1 MVAVG
6 FPPLKGSENRQ
17 SGHEG
22 HTNSSCSY
30 MSVTAALMVLLSSH
44 KKYAEIVSKYQIQV
58 IKSKAKCDVITDN
71 NNIQFQYPMSYN
83 VIYW

>member
-6 FPPLKGSENRQ
+6 FLPLKGSENRQ

-30 MSVTAALMVLLSSH
+30 MSFTAALMVSLSSH
-44 KKYAEIVSKYQIQV
+44 KKYAEINSKYQIQV
-58 IKSKAKCDVITDN
+58 IKSIAKCEVITSSGQQHSVSVSDEL
-71 NNIQFQYPMSYN
+71 
-83 VIYW
+83 